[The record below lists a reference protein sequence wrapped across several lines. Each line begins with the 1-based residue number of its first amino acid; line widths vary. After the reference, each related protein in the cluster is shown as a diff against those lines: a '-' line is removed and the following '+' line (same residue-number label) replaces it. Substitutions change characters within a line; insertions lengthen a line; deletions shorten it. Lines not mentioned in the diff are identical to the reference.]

1 MFKRSV
7 IAILATAGAASI
19 ALTAYMLWK
28 KNQEVKEEAVPEQE
42 PEDEV
47 VRFVDITNDNQS
59 EDKGTGFGL
68 RAEDVLDQAEE
79 TAEKAADAAE
89 ELKEAV
95 QETVEEAVEKAA
107 DTAEEVKEAVEEKV
121 EEAAETA
128 EELKEAVQETVEETV
143 EKATD
148 TAEEVK
154 EAVEE
159 TVEEAVEKAADT
171 VEEVKETVEEAVEE
185 TAEELTEEAPQE
197 ASEEVPAE
205 EEKPAKSEA
214 DELDALL
221 DEVLKEEDL
230 PMDKESL
237 RNIDLAV
244 DEPEEKLETAVAG
257 KPYAPEVEQIAE
269 LYQFLDKDFIEE
281 LFYKNSE
288 FTSKFPVDTLIRL
301 SHKCYFTDTA
311 IMREFE
317 RIAVNNGY
325 AAEEMNSHETVVS
338 RKMFTEEG
346 SILSDIF
353 NVANQVEALR
363 GSYEGYR
370 ID

>member
-95 QETVEEAVEKAA
+95 QETVEETVEKAA
-107 DTAEEVKEAVEEKV
+107 D
-121 EEAAETA
+121 AAE
-128 EELKEAVQETVEETV
+128 K
-143 EKATD
+143 
-148 TAEEVK
+148 VK

-159 TVEEAVEKAADT
+159 TAEEAVEKAADT
-171 VEEVKETVEEAVEE
+171 VEEVKETVEEAAEE

-353 NVANQVEALR
+353 NVANQVEALH

>member
-7 IAILATAGAASI
+7 IAFLATAGAAAI
-19 ALTAYMLWK
+19 ALTAYLLWK
-28 KNQEVKEEAVPEQE
+28 RSQEEQEEAVPEQE

-47 VRFVDITNDNQS
+47 VRFVDITNDDQT
-59 EDKGTGFGL
+59 EDKETGSGL
-68 RAEDVLDQAEE
+68 SAEKVLDQAEE
-79 TAEKAADAAE
+79 TVEKAAEAVEELKETVQETADEAVEEAADKAE

-95 QETVEEAVEKAA
+95 E
-107 DTAEEVKEAVEEKV
+107 EAVEEKT
-121 EEAAETA
+121 EEASEAV
-128 EELKEAVQETVEETV
+128 EELKETVEETAEKAAEFTETVEETV
-143 EKATD
+143 EEA
-148 TAEEVK
+148 AEEVK
-154 EAVEE
+154 
-159 TVEEAVEKAADT
+159 
-171 VEEVKETVEEAVEE
+171 EAVEE
-185 TAEELTEEAPQE
+185 TAEELTEEEPQ
-197 ASEEVPAE
+197 AAEEVPAE
-205 EEKPAKSEA
+205 EEQPVRSEA

-221 DEVLKEEDL
+221 DEVLKTEDL
-230 PMDKESL
+230 PMDEESL
-237 RNIDLAV
+237 RNIDLGV
-244 DEPEEKLETAVAG
+244 DVPEEQLETAVAG

-301 SHKCYFTDTA
+301 SHKCYFSDTA

-325 AAEEMNSHETVVS
+325 AAEEMNDHETVVS

-353 NVANQVEALR
+353 NVANQVEALH

>member
-95 QETVEEAVEKAA
+95 QETVEETVEKAA
-107 DTAEEVKEAVEEKV
+107 DTAEEAKEAVEEKA
-121 EEAAETA
+121 EEAA
-128 EELKEAVQETVEETV
+128 
-143 EKATD
+143 
-148 TAEEVK
+148 
-154 EAVEE
+154 
-159 TVEEAVEKAADT
+159 EKAADT
-171 VEEVKETVEEAVEE
+171 VEEVKETVEEAGEE

-353 NVANQVEALR
+353 NVANQVEALH

>member
-95 QETVEEAVEKAA
+95 QETVEETVEKAADAAEKVKEAVEETAEEAVEKAA
-107 DTAEEVKEAVEEKV
+107 DTAEEVKE
-121 EEAAETA
+121 
-128 EELKEAVQETVEETV
+128 TV
-143 EKATD
+143 EKA
-148 TAEEVK
+148 A
-154 EAVEE
+154 
-159 TVEEAVEKAADT
+159 
-171 VEEVKETVEEAVEE
+171 EE

-353 NVANQVEALR
+353 NVANQVEALH

>member
-7 IAILATAGAASI
+7 IAFLATAGAAAI
-19 ALTAYMLWK
+19 ALTAYILWK
-28 KNQEVKEEAVPEQE
+28 RSQEEQVEAVPEQE

-47 VRFVDITNDNQS
+47 VRFVDITNDDQA
-59 EDKGTGFGL
+59 EDKEAGSGL
-68 RAEDVLDQAEE
+68 SAEKVLDQAEE
-79 TAEKAADAAE
+79 TAEKAAAAVE
-89 ELKEAV
+89 EIKETV
-95 QETVEEAVEKAA
+95 TETVEEAVEEAA
-107 DTAEEVKEAVEEKV
+107 DTV
-121 EEAAETA
+121 
-128 EELKEAVQETVEETV
+128 EELKEAVE
-143 EKATD
+143 
-148 TAEEVK
+148 

-159 TVEEAVEKAADT
+159 KTEEAAEAVE
-171 VEEVKETVEEAVEE
+171 ELKETVEEAVEE
-185 TAEELTEEAPQE
+185 KTEEAAEAVEELKETVEEAAEDAVETVEEVKEAVEEAAEELTEEEPQVTEEAP
-197 ASEEVPAE
+197 AEEVPAE
-205 EEKPAKSEA
+205 EEQPVRSEA

-221 DEVLKEEDL
+221 DEVLKTEDL
-230 PMDKESL
+230 PMDEESL
-237 RNIDLAV
+237 RNIDLGV
-244 DEPEEKLETAVAG
+244 DVPEEQLETAVAG

-288 FTSKFPVDTLIRL
+288 FTAKFPVDTLIRL
-301 SHKCYFTDTA
+301 SHKCYFADTA

-325 AAEEMNSHETVVS
+325 AAEEMNDHETVVS

>member
-95 QETVEEAVEKAA
+95 QETVEETVEKAADAAEEVKEAVEETAEESVEKAA
-107 DTAEEVKEAVEEKV
+107 DTAEEVKETG
-121 EEAAETA
+121 EEAA
-128 EELKEAVQETVEETV
+128 
-143 EKATD
+143 
-148 TAEEVK
+148 
-154 EAVEE
+154 
-159 TVEEAVEKAADT
+159 
-171 VEEVKETVEEAVEE
+171 EE

-353 NVANQVEALR
+353 NVANQVEALH

>member
-7 IAILATAGAASI
+7 IAFLATAGAAAI
-19 ALTAYMLWK
+19 ALTAYLLWK
-28 KNQEVKEEAVPEQE
+28 KSQEEQVEAVPEQE

-47 VRFVDITNDNQS
+47 VRFVDITNDDQA
-59 EDKGTGFGL
+59 EDKEAGSGL
-68 RAEDVLDQAEE
+68 SAAKVLDQAEE
-79 TAEKAADAAE
+79 TAEKAAEAVEELKETVEETVEEAADKAE

-95 QETVEEAVEKAA
+95 EEAVEEKTEEAAEAVEELKETFEDAAEKAAETVETVEEAVE
-107 DTAEEVKEAVEEKV
+107 
-121 EEAAETA
+121 EAA
-128 EELKEAVQETVEETV
+128 
-143 EKATD
+143 
-148 TAEEVK
+148 
-154 EAVEE
+154 
-159 TVEEAVEKAADT
+159 
-171 VEEVKETVEEAVEE
+171 EEVKETVEETV
-185 TAEELTEEAPQE
+185 EELTEEPQ
-197 ASEEVPAE
+197 AAE
-205 EEKPAKSEA
+205 EKKPVRSEA

-221 DEVLKEEDL
+221 DEVLKTEDL
-230 PMDKESL
+230 PMDEESL
-237 RNIDLAV
+237 RNIDLGV
-244 DEPEEKLETAVAG
+244 DAPEEQLETAVAG

-281 LFYKNSE
+281 LFYKNNE

-301 SHKCYFTDTA
+301 SHKCYFSDTA

-325 AAEEMNSHETVVS
+325 AAEEMNDHETVVS

>member
-7 IAILATAGAASI
+7 IAMLATAGAAAI
-19 ALTAYMLWK
+19 ALTAYLLWK
-28 KNQEVKEEAVPEQE
+28 RSQEEQEEAVPEQE

-47 VRFVDITNDNQS
+47 VRFVDITNDDQTEKKES
-59 EDKGTGFGL
+59 DSGL
-68 RAEDVLDQAEE
+68 TVEKVLDQAEE
-79 TAEKAADAAE
+79 TAEKAAEAVEELKETVTETVEEVVEEAADKAE

-95 QETVEEAVEKAA
+95 EEAVEEKTEEVAEAVEELKETVEEA
-107 DTAEEVKEAVEEKV
+107 AEEAAETVETV
-121 EEAAETA
+121 EEAAE
-128 EELKEAVQETVEETV
+128 EA
-143 EKATD
+143 
-148 TAEEVK
+148 
-154 EAVEE
+154 
-159 TVEEAVEKAADT
+159 
-171 VEEVKETVEEAVEE
+171 VEEVKETVEE
-185 TAEELTEEAPQE
+185 LTEEEPQ
-197 ASEEVPAE
+197 AAEEVPAE
-205 EEKPAKSEA
+205 EEQPVRSEA

-221 DEVLKEEDL
+221 DEVLKTEDL
-230 PMDKESL
+230 PMDEESL
-237 RNIDLAV
+237 RNIDLDV
-244 DEPEEKLETAVAG
+244 NVPEEQLETAVAG

-301 SHKCYFTDTA
+301 SHKCYFSDTA

-325 AAEEMNSHETVVS
+325 AAEEMNDHETVVS

>member
-95 QETVEEAVEKAA
+95 QETVEETVEKAA
-107 DTAEEVKEAVEEKV
+107 DA
-121 EEAAETA
+121 
-128 EELKEAVQETVEETV
+128 
-143 EKATD
+143 
-148 TAEEVK
+148 AEEVK

-159 TVEEAVEKAADT
+159 TAEEAVEKAADT
-171 VEEVKETVEEAVEE
+171 VEEVKETVEEAAEE

-353 NVANQVEALR
+353 NVANQVEALH

>member
-7 IAILATAGAASI
+7 IAFLATAGAAAI
-19 ALTAYMLWK
+19 ALTAYILWK
-28 KNQEVKEEAVPEQE
+28 RSQEEQVEAVPEQE

-47 VRFVDITNDNQS
+47 VRFVDITNDDQA
-59 EDKGTGFGL
+59 EDKEAGSRL
-68 RAEDVLDQAEE
+68 SAEKVLDQAEE
-79 TAEKAADAAE
+79 TAEKAAAAVE
-89 ELKEAV
+89 EIKETV
-95 QETVEEAVEKAA
+95 TETVEEAVEEAA
-107 DTAEEVKEAVEEKV
+107 DKV
-121 EEAAETA
+121 
-128 EELKEAVQETVEETV
+128 EELKEAVEEAVEEKTEEAAEAVEELKETVEEAAEDAVETV
-143 EKATD
+143 
-148 TAEEVK
+148 EEVK

-159 TVEEAVEKAADT
+159 TVEE
-171 VEEVKETVEEAVEE
+171 VKETVEEA
-185 TAEELTEEAPQE
+185 AEELTEEEPQVTEEAPV
-197 ASEEVPAE
+197 EEVPAE
-205 EEKPAKSEA
+205 EEQPVRSEA

-221 DEVLKEEDL
+221 DEVLKTEDL
-230 PMDKESL
+230 PMDEESL
-237 RNIDLAV
+237 RNIDLGV
-244 DEPEEKLETAVAG
+244 DVPEEQLETAVAG

-288 FTSKFPVDTLIRL
+288 FTTKFPVDTLIRL
-301 SHKCYFTDTA
+301 SHKCYFADTA

-325 AAEEMNSHETVVS
+325 AAEEMNDHETVVS

>member
-1 MFKRSV
+1 M
-7 IAILATAGAASI
+7 
-19 ALTAYMLWK
+19 K
-28 KNQEVKEEAVPEQE
+28 KLLK
-42 PEDEV
+42 
-47 VRFVDITNDNQS
+47 
-59 EDKGTGFGL
+59 
-68 RAEDVLDQAEE
+68 
-79 TAEKAADAAE
+79 KAADAAE
-89 ELKEAV
+89 EVKEAV
-95 QETVEEAVEKAA
+95 EETAEESVEKAA
-107 DTAEEVKEAVEEKV
+107 DTAEEVKETG
-121 EEAAETA
+121 EEAA
-128 EELKEAVQETVEETV
+128 
-143 EKATD
+143 
-148 TAEEVK
+148 
-154 EAVEE
+154 
-159 TVEEAVEKAADT
+159 
-171 VEEVKETVEEAVEE
+171 EE

-353 NVANQVEALR
+353 NVANQVEALH